1 MPAVCAKDILS
12 FLYIHNIEQ
21 WHPPVHLPSV
31 LVSAIRHW
39 SFPLFSTF
47 WHRLVLLVPGR
58 PVESTQLPRL
68 QPATRM
74 FGKDFAILVGLILA
88 FSLVELGTP
97 QLVTELRALNEL
109 VLLELPWTV
118 KYRALKRFHSEHG
131 HCNVPRRVGENQ
143 ELARW
148 LEDEREQYRLYLR
161 GEETNM
167 TQEKIRKLEVLG
179 VEWNILSAAW
189 TQRYHELQEFRYS
202 YGHTRV
208 PRQWEENRQL
218 GHWVTNQRVQ
228 YRRLREGRHSTLT
241 EERISRLEGIGFV
254 WNVPRLV

>member
-1 MPAVCAKDILS
+1 MASPSPPAKRPCVGNETLVLSSVLHILAQTGSIGAREAGRIDSTSTATTCDEDVWEGLCHSRWTDTCILS
-12 FLYIHNIEQ
+12 SRIEY
-21 WHPPVHLPSV
+21 S
-31 LVSAIRHW
+31 SAGYRASFRH
-39 SFPLFSTF
+39 
-47 WHRLVLLVPGR
+47 
-58 PVESTQLPRL
+58 
-68 QPATRM
+68 
-74 FGKDFAILVGLILA
+74 
-88 FSLVELGTP
+88 
-97 QLVTELRALNEL
+97 RALNEL

-148 LEDEREQYRLYLR
+148 LQAEREQYRLYLQ
-161 GEETNM
+161 GEETDM

-228 YRRLREGRHSTLT
+228 YRRFQEGLRSSLT

-254 WNVPRLV
+254 WNVLRLV